1 MDVGIQVL
9 VLLWIVLIVVALQ
22 WGRVTNRGASFA
34 TWFGLT
40 FVTWWLELLFAFFAL
55 HTILFSLGREAAVV
69 VSIATLVVMAL
80 TPVAWAYGLR
90 RWNRYRSAHD

>member
-9 VLLWIVLIVVALQ
+9 GLLWIVFIAVALQ
-22 WGRVTNRGASFA
+22 WGRATNRGASVA

-40 FVTWWLELLFAFFAL
+40 LVTWWFELIIAFVAL

-69 VSIATLVVMAL
+69 VSLATLVLMVL

-90 RWNRYRSAHD
+90 RFNRYRSAHD